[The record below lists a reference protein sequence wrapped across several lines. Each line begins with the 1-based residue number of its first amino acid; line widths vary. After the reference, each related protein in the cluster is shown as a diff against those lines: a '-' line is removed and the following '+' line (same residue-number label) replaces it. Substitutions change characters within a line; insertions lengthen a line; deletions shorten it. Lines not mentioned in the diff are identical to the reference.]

1 MDVEAVACHIK
12 KRFPELPIILL
23 SAYCEMPARIPWL
36 ADDYIVKGETPGTAG
51 ADPRTSAEGRA
62 AFSRSAAERAG
73 RSVMRLLVVQACGNS
88 CDAELGFNA

>member
-36 ADDYIVKGETPGTAG
+36 ADDYIVKGETPERLVPILERVQRDGRHSHEVQRSGQAG
-51 ADPRTSAEGRA
+51 
-62 AFSRSAAERAG
+62 
-73 RSVMRLLVVQACGNS
+73 V
-88 CDAELGFNA
+88 